1 MASYLNDACRRTALI
16 DVSSYPADT
25 EVPIFAKRAKCGKS
39 GAIDKRWMLV
49 KDVSVL
55 SSGWGAMNMKRRS
68 VVAILALAMSF
79 PVAAAEKQAEQSL
92 GSQQQT
98 FVPSLATVMGLIQV
112 SHFKLWLA
120 GNLRN
125 WPLADYE
132 LSQMQ
137 ATLQDARTL
146 FPNDS
151 KADTSAMSQ
160 SAEEFRDAI
169 KSKDGAK
176 FDGAFKKFTSEC
188 NSCHEGVGLKFIK
201 IRVPVTSPMMTSPL
215 SNQLFAP

>member
-1 MASYLNDACRRTALI
+1 
-16 DVSSYPADT
+16 
-25 EVPIFAKRAKCGKS
+25 
-39 GAIDKRWMLV
+39 MLV

-55 SSGWGAMNMKRRS
+55 SSDWGGMNMKRCG
-68 VVAILALAMSF
+68 VVAILALVMSF
-79 PVAAAEKQAEQSL
+79 PVAAAEKQSEQSS

-98 FVPSLATVMGLIQV
+98 YTPRLAAVMGLIQI

-132 LSQMQ
+132 LSQME

-169 KSKDGAK
+169 KSKDGIK

-188 NSCHEGVGLKFIK
+188 NSCHERVGREFIK
-201 IRVPVTSPMMTSPL
+201 IRVPVTSPIMTSPL
-215 SNQLFAP
+215 SNQLFVP